1 LSQRFDR
8 KIYPVSRRDTPC
20 SGSGTYREFSRATI
34 NQIAIA
40 EKLIELGVGV
50 GRAIAAAQLFT
61 ETGQPGRAANEL
73 FEFGL
78 TAMIHSESGTSI
90 RNIDPD
96 SSLSEVFGRS
106 FEPAIILNV
115 GPIIRTVHE
124 AIISNQKDTK

>member
-1 LSQRFDR
+1 
-8 KIYPVSRRDTPC
+8 
-20 SGSGTYREFSRATI
+20 
-34 NQIAIA
+34 
-40 EKLIELGVGV
+40 
-50 GRAIAAAQLFT
+50 
-61 ETGQPGRAANEL
+61 
-73 FEFGL
+73 
-78 TAMIHSESGTSI
+78 MIHSESGTSI